1 MLIDLL
7 VLGVITFAGVFIACK
22 VFAYEIPVLKQA
34 GAALCFVVLNWLPI
48 PTTILSILVPAV
60 GMYVCL
66 MDNTYQRNTVNKVFA
81 LTFLFAA
88 AGTLIVYL
96 PMQ

>member
-1 MLIDLL
+1 MLIDALI
-7 VLGVITFAGVFIACK
+7 LGAIIFVGVAVSCK

-34 GAALCFVVLNWLPI
+34 GAALCFVVLNWLPV
-48 PTTILSILVPAV
+48 PTLVLSLLVPAV

-81 LTFLFAA
+81 LTYLFAA
-88 AGTLIVYL
+88 AGTLIIYL